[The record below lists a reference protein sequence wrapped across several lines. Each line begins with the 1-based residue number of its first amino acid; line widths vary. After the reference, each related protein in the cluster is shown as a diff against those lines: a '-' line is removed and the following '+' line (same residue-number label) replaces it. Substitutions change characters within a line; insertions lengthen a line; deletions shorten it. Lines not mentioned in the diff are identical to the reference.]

1 MCKANKSI
9 GIIRKFNNT
18 LPRTSPLT
26 IYKSLVR
33 PHFDYCD
40 MMYDQ
45 LKKSFCNNIERVQY
59 NAALAVTVTVR
70 GSRRLYKEPSLESL
84 EFRRWFRRM
93 RTFFKIKKTWCP

>member
-9 GIIRKFNNT
+9 DIIRKFSNT

-26 IYKSLVR
+26 IYKYLVR

-59 NAALAVTVTVR
+59 NAALAVIVTVR
-70 GSRRLYKEPSLESL
+70 GS
-84 EFRRWFRRM
+84 
-93 RTFFKIKKTWCP
+93 